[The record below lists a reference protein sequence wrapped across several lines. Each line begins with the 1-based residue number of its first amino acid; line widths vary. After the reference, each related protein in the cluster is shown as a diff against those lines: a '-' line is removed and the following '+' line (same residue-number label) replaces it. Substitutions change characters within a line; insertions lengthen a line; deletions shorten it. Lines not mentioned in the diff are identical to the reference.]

1 MTPMEGRTKSTAG
14 SDYSRYS
21 QEQSRV
27 PGAPGAIPGV
37 PGVGGVPGELCPSP
51 DIGLVYLMEG
61 ALELM

>member
-1 MTPMEGRTKSTAG
+1 MLHGQSWTLFIPPGAG
-14 SDYSRYS
+14 AAGALGGL
-21 QEQSRV
+21 V

-51 DIGLVYLMEG
+51 DMGLVYLMEG

>member
-1 MTPMEGRTKSTAG
+1 MLFTPPGAG
-14 SDYSRYS
+14 AAGALGGL
-21 QEQSRV
+21 V

-51 DIGLVYLMEG
+51 DMGLVYLMEG

>member
-1 MTPMEGRTKSTAG
+1 M
-14 SDYSRYS
+14 
-21 QEQSRV
+21 